1 MNMEKPKSI
10 ERIERMRNGE
20 KVKCPKC
27 GNGFISAVGEPSKA
41 YLFKCS
47 GCDVGIV
54 MTKNIDVSRY
64 VASVN

>member
-1 MNMEKPKSI
+1 MEKPKSI
-10 ERIERMRNGE
+10 ERIERMRKGE

-27 GNGFISAVGEPSKA
+27 ADGFISAVGDPSTA

-47 GCDVGIV
+47 GCNVGMV
-54 MTKNIDVSRY
+54 MSKNINIGKY